1 MDIIFCLNL
10 IKKPL
15 HLSRSLHSGIP
26 GNNSFHALAS
36 SNLLSSSHLGS
47 SKILS
52 KTPLSR
58 QNSNIPPMMHFSSG
72 IGLKKQFK
80 KSKSVADNQ
89 PFANVCSGPTGIGL
103 QSSLGQKSLSQAP
116 RQTHVTTKFNQS
128 KNQTTPVR
136 QQKIDLTASFSNA
149 SAHLKNKAHHLPK
162 RASIF
167 SSNGN
172 RSCKSVIKGR
182 TNGCENMFLVFFF

>member
-1 MDIIFCLNL
+1 
-10 IKKPL
+10 
-15 HLSRSLHSGIP
+15 
-26 GNNSFHALAS
+26 
-36 SNLLSSSHLGS
+36 
-47 SKILS
+47 
-52 KTPLSR
+52 
-58 QNSNIPPMMHFSSG
+58 MMHFSSG

-182 TNGCENMFLVFFF
+182 TNGCENMFLVFFFKFLWKFRQNPENLFQRVRNPVQKGIKCHLKRTWTIVRFTVRRALKCLGHNL